1 MNKHALIPLLIGLV
15 VGLGALKIGYAHI
28 NKMKNKGGQTMGPTQ
43 TIVVSTKEIPLGTK
57 LSDKDLTVVSM
68 PVKLV
73 PEGAVTD
80 AKEVIGQT
88 LKTTLTPKMPVLKRM
103 VGPGEGL
110 EGVIPPG
117 YRAVAVKVD
126 EFTSVGGLLSPGTK
140 VDVLATFTIRKAS
153 GGTETVSK
161 LVLQNVEVRAVGQ
174 QYRPDD
180 TTSSANPQK
189 LKLSRSVTLL
199 VKTDQSEALQ
209 LAASMGSIRLAR
221 RSALDDY
228 KSTLTKGITLS
239 QLVPLDGAKVDSAE
253 MGTFGELASAK
264 GKRPNSLSQNENDPY
279 RVEIMNGDRV
289 EHVYFAS
296 ADSDKRVNA
305 KQADEKAG
313 QDVIEPI
320 EQQEPTQVQAE

>member
-1 MNKHALIPLLIGLV
+1 MNKHALIPLVIGLV
-15 VGLGALKIGYAHI
+15 VGLGALKIGYDHL
-28 NKMKNKGGQTMGPTQ
+28 NKIKNRGGQGMGPTQ

-180 TTSSANPQK
+180 NTSNADPSK

-209 LAASMGSIRLAR
+209 LAASMGSIRLAL
-221 RSALDDY
+221 RSALDD
-228 KSTLTKGITLS
+228 KSASTKGITLS
-239 QLVPLDGAKVDSAE
+239 QLVPLDGTKVDSAE
-253 MGTFGELASAK
+253 MGTFGELASAR
-264 GKRPNSLSQNENDPY
+264 GKRGNLTQQNANDPY
-279 RVEIMNGDRV
+279 RVEIMNGDKV

-296 ADSDKRVNA
+296 ADSDKRVEA
-305 KQADEKAG
+305 QQANVKAG
-313 QDVIEPI
+313 QDVIEPMG
-320 EQQEPTQVQAE
+320 QHEPPQVQAE